1 MGISRPKTAYIKAF
15 ATIFLRN
22 SNGFYYNLLSILF
35 PLCKKIS
42 REMFA
47 SFLYD
52 TLFFGKNQLSEIFF
66 REHYIGVTAHY
77 DEEAIYRYGKAKS
90 RSWQKSGSKKKK
102 TGIFQSK
109 IIRKVTLDKLGK

>member
-1 MGISRPKTAYIKAF
+1 MGISRPKTVYIKAF

-52 TLFFGKNQLSEIFF
+52 TLFFGKNQLSVIFF
-66 REHYIGVTAHY
+66 SGAL
-77 DEEAIYRYGKAKS
+77 YRRDGTLC
-90 RSWQKSGSKKKK
+90 RGSN
-102 TGIFQSK
+102 I
-109 IIRKVTLDKLGK
+109 